1 MIPLS
6 FVSPFVL
13 GALAALPALWWLLRV
28 LPPAPRRIVFPPIR
42 LLGGLAS
49 NERQAAMTPL
59 WLVLL
64 RLLLAIVLIVG
75 IAHPLLRARPVA
87 GGGPLLLVVDDGW
100 ASARSWPDRKALLE
114 DWLSAAE
121 RAGRPVALLTTA
133 PPADGHSIP
142 VPRLRPASET
152 KELAEAVAPHPWP
165 TDHQAAAKALDAA
178 SLPPPVTV
186 AWLADG
192 LADASLNSFA
202 ARLRRL
208 GPVEMASAPEAATAR
223 LLTPESAGNGELL
236 AKIRRSSEAL
246 AETVT
251 VRASDGSGRIL
262 MEANLALPAGRKSGE
277 AALPMP
283 AELKARVA
291 RLTIAGEAT
300 AGAVALLDDRWKRR
314 VVGLVDEIGAGGTA
328 SPLLDD
334 LYYSERALAPLA
346 EVRRGRLDDLLKRD
360 LSLIILPDQGGL
372 PDQQRR
378 ALTDWLARGG
388 VLLRLAGPKLA
399 RNPDDLL
406 PVRLRSGGRLL
417 GGALSWTRPMAMA
430 AMPADKPFAGLA
442 VPGDVRV
449 AAQVLA
455 EPVIDLGDKTWAR
468 LEDGTPLVTGAP
480 RGKGVVVLVHTSIGP
495 GWSDLGLSGLYPA
508 MLERLIRLSRGVP
521 LGDIGKP
528 LAPAELLDGFGRL
541 MPPSGIAEALPS
553 RPEPSQLGPKHPPGL
568 YGDDRLAFNLGPA
581 IADLTAAGPQAG
593 VSRVDLAGHE
603 RETDLQRGFFVAAL
617 LLLLLDMAAVLA
629 LAGLLRRP
637 GWTSRLGRILPAV
650 LLAVLFPALSLVP
663 ATPVWAVDAAQSA
676 VLKTRLAY
684 VVTGDGD
691 IDETSRAGLTGL
703 SRLIERRT
711 TAVLGDP
718 VGVDPARDALMV
730 FPLIY
735 WPVVAR
741 PELLAEDERERVNDF
756 MRHGGMIL
764 FDTRDGGG
772 GGDGPDNLRRL
783 TAGLDI
789 PPLTEVNDDHVLSH
803 SFYLLRSLPGRTT
816 GAPVYVQ
823 DGGDPANDN
832 VSPVVIGGNDWAAAW
847 AVDSRGQPMYA
858 VVPGGEGQRE
868 MAFRFGVNLVMYALT
883 GSYKADQVHLPAI
896 LERLKN

>member
-1 MIPLS
+1 MMPLS
-6 FVSPFVL
+6 FVTPLVL
-13 GALAALPALWWLLRV
+13 GALAALPVLWWLLRV
-28 LPPAPRRIVFPPIR
+28 LPPAPRRIVFPAIR
-42 LLGGLAS
+42 LLDGLAS
-49 NERQAAMTPL
+49 SQRQTAVTPL

-64 RLLLAIVLIVG
+64 RLFLAVLVILG

-100 ASARSWPDRKALLE
+100 ASARLWPDRKALLD
-114 DWLSAAE
+114 DWLTAAA

-133 PPADGHSIP
+133 PPADGHGIA
-142 VPRLRPASET
+142 VPRLLPAGEARD
-152 KELAEAVAPHPWP
+152 LVQAVAPHPWP

-178 SLPPPVTV
+178 ALPRPVKV

-192 LADASLNSFA
+192 IGDAFLKDFA
-202 ARLRRL
+202 ARLGRL
-208 GPVEMASAPEAATAR
+208 GPVEMAAPPEAATAR
-223 LLTPESAGNGELL
+223 LLTPEGAGNGELL
-236 AKIRRSSEAL
+236 AKVRRASGAL

-251 VRASDGSGRIL
+251 VRATDGAGRTL
-262 MEANLALPAGRKSGE
+262 VETALALPAGRNSGE
-277 AALPMP
+277 VALPMP

-314 VVGLVDEIGAGGTA
+314 VVGLVDEIGAGAAA

-346 EVRRGRLDDLLKRD
+346 EVRRGHLDDLLKRE

-378 ALTDWLARGG
+378 ALTDWVTRGG

-430 AMPADKPFAGLA
+430 AMPEDKPFAGLA
-442 VPGDVRV
+442 VPRDVRV

-455 EPVIDLGDKTWAR
+455 EPVIDLSDRTWAR

-480 RGKGVVVLVHTSIGP
+480 LGKGVVVLVHTSIGP

-508 MLERLIRLSRGVP
+508 MLERLIRLSRGVA

-541 MPPSGIAEALPS
+541 MPPSGIAESLPS
-553 RPEPSQLGPKHPPGL
+553 KPAPSILGPKHPPGL
-568 YGDDRLAFNLGPA
+568 YGDDRQAFNLGPA
-581 IADLTAAGPQAG
+581 IGDLAPAGPLAG
-593 VSRVDLAGHE
+593 VTRVDLAGRE
-603 RETDLQRGFFVAAL
+603 REIDLQPAFFTAAL

-637 GWTSRLGRILPAV
+637 GKALPAV
-650 LLAVLFPALSLVP
+650 LLVMLIPTLAPPARAGGLD
-663 ATPVWAVDAAQSA
+663 TAQSA
-676 VLKTRLAY
+676 VLKTSLAY

-691 IDETSRAGLTGL
+691 IDETSRAGLAGL

-718 VGVDPARDALMV
+718 VGVDPSRDALMV

-735 WPVVAR
+735 WPVVPR
-741 PELLAEDERERVNDF
+741 PEPLAEEARERVNDF

-772 GGDGPDNLRRL
+772 DGPENLRRL
-783 TAGLDI
+783 TVGLDI
-789 PPLTEVNDDHVLSH
+789 PPLTEVTDDHVLSH

-847 AVDSRGQPMYA
+847 AVDSRGQPTFA

-868 MAFRFGVNLVMYALT
+868 MAYRFGVNLVMYALT